1 MGKEEPLFNSGR
13 GIMGTASMEASME
26 ISQKL
31 KSAGK
36 FAQWVKHLPHK
47 PGDPSLTKGTNVKVE
62 REN

>member
-1 MGKEEPLFNSGR
+1 
-13 GIMGTASMEASME
+13 MGTASMEASME